1 MKNERIPAVGRSKEV
16 LILDVDEVFS
26 VPNHLDVGLRNGRVY
41 QSSYQSITFTSDRF
55 ADMD

>member
-1 MKNERIPAVGRSKEV
+1 MKNERTPAVGRSKEV

-41 QSSYQSITFTSDRF
+41 QSSC
-55 ADMD
+55 